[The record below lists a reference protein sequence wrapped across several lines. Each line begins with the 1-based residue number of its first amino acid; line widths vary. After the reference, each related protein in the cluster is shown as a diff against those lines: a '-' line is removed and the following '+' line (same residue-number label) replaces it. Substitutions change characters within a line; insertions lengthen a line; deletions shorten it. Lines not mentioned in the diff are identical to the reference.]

1 MVESGSQAINYGR
14 EVMTLSGGFDTP
26 TLLNLL
32 LVILLGVILYNTVAA
47 VTNRKKKKILDRMIN
62 AIIIGHNSRVA
73 AQDDY
78 IEECEEEGKTDDG
91 QIENEDNDEN
101 NRFYYNV

>member
-1 MVESGSQAINYGR
+1 MVENGSQAINYGR

-26 TLLNLL
+26 SLLNLVF
-32 LVILLGVILYNTVAA
+32 VILVGVIAYNIAA
-47 VTNRKKKKILDRMIN
+47 AITDRKRKQILDRMIH
-62 AIIIGHNSRVA
+62 AIITGHNSRVA
-73 AQDDY
+73 AQGDY
-78 IEECEEEGKTDDG
+78 IDENEEGKTDDG